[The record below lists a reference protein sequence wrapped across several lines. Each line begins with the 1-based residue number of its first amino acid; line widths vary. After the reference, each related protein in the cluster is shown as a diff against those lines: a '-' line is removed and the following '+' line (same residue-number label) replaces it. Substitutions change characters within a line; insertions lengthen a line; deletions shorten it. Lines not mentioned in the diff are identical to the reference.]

1 MCGRFAQYQG
11 LADYLR
17 ELQAEQDV
25 VSGYDNHPI
34 ARYNVAPG
42 SRVLVLHNAE
52 DGLRIAPCHWG
63 WAPFWAKDKRPA
75 PINAR
80 VETVTTGKF
89 FKALWP
95 QGRALVMADGWYEW
109 VADPLDAKRKQ
120 PYFIRLK
127 SGAPMFMAA
136 LAEVRPGLEPNEG
149 DGFVIITA
157 ASDAGMVDIHD
168 RRPLVLG
175 AEHARMWIDPEL
187 SAVEAERV
195 AREQCLPVEA
205 FEWFAVGRQ
214 VGNVRNEG
222 AELILPVVGAV
233 VTARTEIPRHANKAD
248 SGDATGMTG
257 PK

>member
-17 ELQAEQDV
+17 ELDAEQDV
-25 VSGYDNHPI
+25 ISGYDNLPI
-34 ARYNVAPG
+34 GRYNVAPG
-42 SRVLVLHNAE
+42 SRVLILHNAA
-52 DGLRIAPCHWG
+52 DGLRIDPCHWG
-63 WAPFWAKDKRPA
+63 WAPFWATGKRPA

-109 VADPLDAKRKQ
+109 VTDPSDPKRKQ

-127 SGAPMFMAA
+127 SQAPMFMSA
-136 LAEVRPGLEPNEG
+136 LAQVRVGLEPNEG

-168 RRPLVLG
+168 RRPLVL
-175 AEHARMWIDPEL
+175 APADARAWIDPQVP
-187 SAVEAERV
+187 AAQAEQL

-205 FEWFAVGRQ
+205 FEWFAVGKA

-222 AELILPVVGAV
+222 AELIVM
-233 VTARTEIPRHANKAD
+233 H
-248 SGDATGMTG
+248 DA
-257 PK
+257 

>member
-52 DGLRIAPCHWG
+52 DGLRIDPCHWG
-63 WAPFWAKDKRPA
+63 WAPFWARDKRPA

-109 VADPLDAKRKQ
+109 VADPQDPKRKQ

-136 LAEVRPGLEPNEG
+136 LAEVRVGLEANEG

-168 RRPLVLG
+168 RRPVVLG
-175 AEHARMWIDPEL
+175 PEHARMWIDPQVT
-187 SAVEAERV
+187 AAEAERV
-195 AREQCLPVEA
+195 ANEQCLPVEA
-205 FEWFAVGRQ
+205 FEWFAVGRG

-233 VTARTEIPRHANKAD
+233 GMPRESD
-248 SGDATGMTG
+248 DA
-257 PK
+257 

>member
-1 MCGRFAQYQG
+1 MGVDAMCGRFAQYQG

-17 ELQAEQDV
+17 ELDAEQDV
-25 VSGYDNHPI
+25 ISGYDNVPI
-34 ARYNVAPG
+34 GRYNVAPG
-42 SRVLVLHNAE
+42 SRVLILHHAT
-52 DGLRIAPCHWG
+52 DGLRIDPCHWG
-63 WAPFWAKDKRPA
+63 WAPFWATGKRPA

-80 VETVTTGKF
+80 VETVTSGKF

-109 VADPLDAKRKQ
+109 VADPHDPKRKQ

-127 SGAPMFMAA
+127 NQAPMFMAA
-136 LAEVRPGLEPNEG
+136 LAEVRAGQEPNEG

-168 RRPLVLG
+168 RRPLVLSP
-175 AEHARMWIDPEL
+175 EHARAWIDPEVP
-187 SAVEAERV
+187 AEEAERL

-205 FEWFAVGRQ
+205 FEWFAVGKE

-222 AELILPVVGAV
+222 AELIVML
-233 VTARTEIPRHANKAD
+233 
-248 SGDATGMTG
+248 DAEHQ
-257 PK
+257 P